1 MALRT
6 KSHIAAA
13 VLIVILAALAPLSAF
28 AAEDTAAIGQ
38 CEARL
43 SACDPQ
49 GHTELETD
57 FGNFIADAM
66 RHVSGADVA
75 LLPSGDLGNHLQ
87 SGPIYMSDL
96 TFCLQNDAALA
107 VTEMTAA
114 ELWEELE
121 HSVSHYVL
129 FDDQTV
135 DWDSTAFGG
144 FLQVSGLKVTY
155 SVTAPPGERILLLTL
170 ADGTELNRNDEDT
183 RLSVVSTAK
192 VLAGEY
198 DYPEFGNTVPSG
210 TELSVAESYIRALGT
225 VTVPEDS
232 GRMEILGP
240 RVLFAG
246 FNARLI
252 GAVIAVIGLMYIA
265 VIQKQKRVHREA

>member
-1 MALRT
+1 MVLRT
-6 KSHIAAA
+6 NCHIAAA
-13 VLIVILAALAPLSAF
+13 ALFMILSALAPLSAF
-28 AAEDTAAIGQ
+28 AAEDTSVIGQ

-49 GHTELETD
+49 GHTELETAFGD
-57 FGNFIADAM
+57 FMADAM
-66 RHVSGADVA
+66 RYVSGADVA

-87 SGPIYMSDL
+87 SGTIYISDL

-107 VTEMTAA
+107 VTEVTAA

-121 HSVSHYVL
+121 HSISHYAL

-135 DWDSTAFGG
+135 DWDSTAFDG
-144 FLQVSGLKVTY
+144 FLQVSGLKVAY
-155 SVTAPPGERILLLTL
+155 NVTAPPGERILLLTL
-170 ADGTELNRNDEDT
+170 ADGTELTRNDEEI
-183 RLSVVSTAK
+183 RLTVVSTAT
-192 VLAGEY
+192 VLAGAY
-198 DYPEFGNTVPSG
+198 DYSVFADTRPAG
-210 TELSVAESYIRALGT
+210 TEIGAAESYIRAVGT
-225 VTVPEDS
+225 VTEPEDS
-232 GRMEILGP
+232 GRIEILGP